1 MRKNAAKKFDPAAAA
16 RICQR
21 LKEGDML
28 ELILE
33 REKISMDTLK
43 NWVRDD
49 GDFAAHYV
57 EAAEACAEWTRE
69 RLRDIFRDLGL
80 YKHERRA

>member
-1 MRKNAAKKFDPAAAA
+1 MRKNAVKKFDPAAAA

-33 REKISMDTLK
+33 SEKINMDTLK
-43 NWVRDD
+43 SWVREC
-49 GDFAAHYV
+49 GDFASQYV

-69 RLRDIFRDLGL
+69 RLRDVFKVLR
-80 YKHERRA
+80 EPVE

>member
-1 MRKNAAKKFDPAAAA
+1 MKKFDAAAAA

-43 NWVRDD
+43 NWVREN

-57 EAAEACAEWTRE
+57 EAAEACAEWTRD
-69 RLRDIFRDLGL
+69 RLREIFRELGL
-80 YKHERRA
+80 ASIRNPESKEN

>member
-1 MRKNAAKKFDPAAAA
+1 MKKNAVKKFDPAAAA

-69 RLRDIFRDLGL
+69 RLRDIFRELGL
-80 YKHERRA
+80 YEHERRD